1 MLIKETIISIS
12 FQYYHNLRWRKKKFL
27 FEKNNYIKYNY
38 EIKIKRRRKNLI
50 ELIIHDMFAAFGF
63 YSTME
68 KSKHFIG
75 LHSGSTK
82 KTRTSL
88 SSPPFLP
95 SQFITLRF
103 RSFRGIR
110 GWLFRLPVSPLH
122 VRAFIIKREWYN
134 AGICKS
140 FFSSCKMPL
149 ITDTDDVLLFFVNA
163 YEFLKPRLYLKKKNI
178 SLHVFAAR
186 LFVC

>member
-1 MLIKETIISIS
+1 
-12 FQYYHNLRWRKKKFL
+12 
-27 FEKNNYIKYNY
+27 
-38 EIKIKRRRKNLI
+38 
-50 ELIIHDMFAAFGF
+50 MFAAFGF

-75 LHSGSTK
+75 LHSRSTK

-88 SSPPFLP
+88 PSSSFLP

-149 ITDTDDVLLFFVNA
+149 ITDMDDVLLFFVNA
-163 YEFLKPRLYLKKKNI
+163 YEFLKPRLYLKKKKNI
-178 SLHVFAAR
+178 SACICRKIIRMLIEPPCNDNDFKR
-186 LFVC
+186 MKIFE

>member
-1 MLIKETIISIS
+1 M
-12 FQYYHNLRWRKKKFL
+12 
-27 FEKNNYIKYNY
+27 
-38 EIKIKRRRKNLI
+38 I

-75 LHSGSTK
+75 LHSRSTK

-88 SSPPFLP
+88 PSSSFLP

-149 ITDTDDVLLFFVNA
+149 ITDMDDVLLFFVNA
-163 YEFLKPRLYLKKKNI
+163 YVFLKLRLYLKKKKNI
-178 SLHVFAAR
+178 SACICRKIIRMLIEPPCNDNDFKR
-186 LFVC
+186 MKIFE